1 MPLDEPQR
9 VAILSVA
16 CEKAIEALHGAPVGN
31 LKSITEAQRILTDGL
46 TDADMADFSCGPWTL
61 KKRRAFM
68 RLSVEERRV
77 YMEAQAE
84 EALLSDEFMGKWEG
98 S

>member
-1 MPLDEPQR
+1 MPQTEAGR

-16 CEKAIEALHGAPVGN
+16 AERAIDALSVPAAEYVPAIGDA
-31 LKSITEAQRILTDGL
+31 IRILTDGL

-68 RLSVEERRV
+68 RLSVEDRRV
-77 YMEAQAE
+77 YMEEQAE
-84 EALLSDEFMGKWEG
+84 RALLSAPYLGKWEG
-98 S
+98 

>member
-1 MPLDEPQR
+1 VQSKSAR

-16 CEKAIEALHGAPVGN
+16 CEKAIDALTVPAAEYVPAI
-31 LKSITEAQRILTDGL
+31 SDAWCILTDGL
-46 TDADMADFSCGPWTL
+46 TDAGMADFSCGPWTL

-77 YMEAQAE
+77 YMEEQAE
-84 EALLSDEFMGKWEG
+84 KALLNAPYLGKWEG
-98 S
+98 K